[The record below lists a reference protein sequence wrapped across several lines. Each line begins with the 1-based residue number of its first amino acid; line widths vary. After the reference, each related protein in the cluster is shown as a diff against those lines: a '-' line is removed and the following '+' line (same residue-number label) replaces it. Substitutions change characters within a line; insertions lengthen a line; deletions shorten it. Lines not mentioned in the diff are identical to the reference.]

1 MSNLGT
7 QTFNNTQEVLNK
19 AFIKRLM
26 DGDLSLAKTY
36 WLYGVVGSILMNIV
50 LLIPL
55 MAGSLPLL
63 YGAIFVSL
71 AYAFVVLTGIWNS
84 ATKHDGS
91 KFWAVLAKIIVIFNG
106 LYIFMTVVS
115 FFE

>member
-1 MSNLGT
+1 MSNLT
-7 QTFNNTQEVLNK
+7 AQKINNIEEVSNK
-19 AFIKRLM
+19 AFIKKLM

-36 WLYGVVGSILMNIV
+36 WLYGVVGSILMNVV
-50 LLIPL
+50 LLIPV

-91 KFWAVLAKIIVIFNG
+91 KFWAILAKIIVILNG
-106 LYIFMTVVS
+106 LYIFVTVVS

>member
-1 MSNLGT
+1 MSNLSA
-7 QTFNNTQEVLNK
+7 QTINNIQEVSNK

-26 DGDLSLAKTY
+26 DGDLSLVKTY

-55 MAGSLPLL
+55 MAESLPLL

-84 ATKHDGS
+84 ATKHHGY
-91 KFWAVLAKIIVIFNG
+91 KFWAILAKIIVIFNG
-106 LYIFMTVVS
+106 LYIFMAFVS